1 MMLALLALTSV
12 TTGLEVHS
20 HREVLSA
27 ELAHHGMQGETVA
40 PAATH
45 PGAAPHWEAGGV
57 ETTFR
62 CPVCLLHLQSAGA
75 AAGDSV
81 ATVSPGPD
89 GRLTAAEPAF
99 PHTASRL
106 PGGSRAPPTSR

>member
-1 MMLALLALTSV
+1 MLALLALTSV

-20 HREVLSA
+20 HREVLST
-27 ELAHHGMQGETVA
+27 ELALPGMQGETVS

-75 AAGDSV
+75 AAGDTV
-81 ATVSPGPD
+81 ASASPGPD
-89 GRLTAAEPAF
+89 GRLTAADPAF